1 MDRKWRMLVLHVQ
14 NIYYKC
20 TNKKLEEE
28 ARNRLWLIAGN
39 LSTSIVVAVFRP
51 MNLSMKGYHK
61 VL

>member
-28 ARNRLWLIAGN
+28 ARIRLWLIAGN
-39 LSTSIVVAVFRP
+39 LSTSIVVATLRP
-51 MNLSMKGYHK
+51 RNPYMKGYHK
-61 VL
+61 LL